1 MTIKLDRE
9 RKVRFN
15 TAAIIQIEEQLDCS
29 IFEILSTQ
37 MRLGT
42 IAVVIWAGLED
53 DLELE
58 DVKKILPLN
67 RLVEV
72 TEQIFKA
79 LTVAMGSDEEIYDK
93 TLAEAD
99 VKKKVE
105 STKISDN
112 GSEKPKKIAT
122 VS

>member
-29 IFEILSTQ
+29 IFDILSKQ
-37 MRLGT
+37 MRVGT

-53 DLELE
+53 DMELE

-67 RLVEV
+67 RLIEV
-72 TEQIFKA
+72 TQQIFKA
-79 LTVAMGSDEEIYDK
+79 LTVAMGSDEETYDK
-93 TLAEAD
+93 AIAD
-99 VKKKVE
+99 GGIKKKVE
-105 STKISDN
+105 STKISEN

>member
-9 RKVRFN
+9 RKIRFN

-29 IFEILSTQ
+29 IFDILSKQ

-58 DVKKILPLN
+58 EVKKILPLN
-67 RLVEV
+67 RLTEV
-72 TEQIFKA
+72 TEQIFRA
-79 LTVAMGSDEEIYDK
+79 LNVAMGGDEEAYDK
-93 TLAEAD
+93 TLAQED
-99 VKKKVE
+99 VKKKAE
-105 STKISDN
+105 PTEISDN
-112 GSEKPKKIAT
+112 GSGKPKKTST